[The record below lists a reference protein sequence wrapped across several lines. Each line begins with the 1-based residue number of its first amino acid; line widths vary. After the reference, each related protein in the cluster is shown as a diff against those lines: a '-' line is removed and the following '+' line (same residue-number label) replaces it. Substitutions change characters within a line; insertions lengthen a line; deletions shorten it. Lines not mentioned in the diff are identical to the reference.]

1 MALIIMFCVIMTSF
15 QTFKTCLYFMRR
27 DKKYLNRFFEMLV
40 LVFMIIL
47 CYFLMHSIN
56 ILVIVISIVMSLL
69 ILIKGVY
76 ELFYD
81 NSVSILSAKNSVDM
95 CDMGIMFLNNENEI
109 VFMNNMMSL
118 ILKYY
123 NINNNY
129 IDELDKISFR
139 KLGNVNLLKYDNK
152 VLQLNI
158 NNSEII
164 LTDITELYNLEEE
177 NEVKNKI
184 IEENNNRI
192 LSTISDIE
200 KIEKTRNLL
209 KIKNEYHDLLGHR
222 LALFSK
228 YLEQDKCNKKD
239 IEFLLNY
246 VYSDSSK
253 NVFIKLNDM
262 IKMYSLVGINII
274 LDGKLPLDENV
285 SNVLFE
291 IIRESITNAII
302 HADSKNI
309 NITIDNDSNNIKMI
323 IINDGKL
330 PNKII
335 NENEGI
341 KGMKRKLNNI
351 GGNLIIDTSERFI
364 LKVII

>member
-1 MALIIMFCVIMTSF
+1 MALIIMFSVIMTSF
-15 QTFKTCLYFMRR
+15 QTLRLCLYFMRR
-27 DKKYLNRFFEMLV
+27 DKMIVNRVFEMFV
-40 LVFMIIL
+40 LIFMIIL

-56 ILVIVISIVMSLL
+56 TLVIILSVILSLL

-95 CDMGIMFLNNENEI
+95 CDMGIMFLNNEQEI
-109 VFMNNMMSL
+109 IFMNNMMSL

-123 NINNNY
+123 RINNNY
-129 IDELDKISFR
+129 INELNRISFR
-139 KLGNVNLLKYDNK
+139 KLGNVNLIKYNNK

-158 NNSEII
+158 NDLEVV
-164 LTDITELYNLEEE
+164 LTDVTEQYNLEEE

-192 LSTISDIE
+192 LNTISDIE

-209 KIKNEYHDLLGHR
+209 KIKNEYHDLLGHK

-228 YLEQDKCNKKD
+228 YLEQNKCNKKD

-246 VYSDSSK
+246 VYSDSK
-253 NVFIKLNDM
+253 NVFVKLNDM
-262 IKMYSLVGINII
+262 IKMYGLVGINIV
-274 LDGKLPLDENV
+274 LDGKLPLDEDV

-291 IIRESITNAII
+291 IIRESVTNAII

-309 NITIDNDSNNIKMI
+309 NINIDNDSNNIKVI
-323 IINDGKL
+323 IVNDGKL

-341 KGMKRKLNNI
+341 KGMRRKLNSI
-351 GGNLIIDTSERFI
+351 GGNLIIDTSEGFV

>member
-1 MALIIMFCVIMTSF
+1 MALIVMFSVVMTSF
-15 QTFKTCLYFMRR
+15 QTLRLCLYFMRR
-27 DKKYLNRFFEMLV
+27 DKMIVNRVFEIFV
-40 LVFMIIL
+40 LIFMIIL

-56 ILVIVISIVMSLL
+56 ALVIIISIILSILILV
-69 ILIKGVY
+69 KGVY
-76 ELFYD
+76 EFFYD

-95 CDMGIMFLNNENEI
+95 CDMGIMFLNNEQEI
-109 VFMNNMMSL
+109 IFMNNMMSL

-123 NINNNY
+123 KINNNY
-129 IDELDKISFR
+129 INELNKISFR
-139 KLGNVNLLKYDNK
+139 KLGNVNLIKYNNK

-158 NNSEII
+158 NDFEVV
-164 LTDITELYNLEEE
+164 LTDVTEQYNLEEE

-192 LSTISDIE
+192 LNTISDIE
-200 KIEKTRNLL
+200 KIERARNLL
-209 KIKNEYHDLLGHR
+209 KIKNEYHDLLGHK

-228 YLEQDKCNKKD
+228 YLEQNKCNKKD

-246 VYSDSSK
+246 VYSDSK
-253 NVFIKLNDM
+253 NVFVKLNDM
-262 IKMYSLVGINII
+262 IKMYGLVGINIV
-274 LDGKLPLDENV
+274 LDGKLPLDEDV

-291 IIRESITNAII
+291 IIRESVTNAII

-309 NITIDNDSNNIKMI
+309 NINIDNDSNNIKVI
-323 IINDGKL
+323 IVNDGKL

-341 KGMKRKLNNI
+341 KGMRRKLNSI
-351 GGNLIIDTSERFI
+351 GGNLIIDTSERFV